1 MCALQGGRSLML
13 VAGLTPG
20 DSGGG
25 AMLTREFRFIIDP
38 RCLERISAFPPAPFL
53 DAAARLTGS
62 LPAVKIQLSSPSFFG
77 PEDSRRL
84 RQYRTFISDIQAPL
98 GDGKFYVSKSLSG
111 KHRKLLSAAREN
123 GQRALALLA
132 LAESTKADG
141 VVSDATELLSARYAL
156 LAHHRIRVIP
166 LDEFPRWIE
175 ICGIGHS
182 TFVSAVD
189 PHVNIPP
196 DMFYQWLDQK
206 NRSLIDWHSRV
217 SPRISPETS
226 EDLRSIVYN
235 RYPFV
240 IYSRDMV
247 RFFELQSDHVMRRT
261 GQRRLGSFVGFHL
274 VNLYFHTWGLLDHLT
289 LVANRHLG
297 LRLPDNR
304 CGIASDEFW
313 AAITTRVPSLRKAVK
328 QPRLKDWI
336 AVMADM
342 RHPAAH
348 KAMLLPTQLVS
359 HTAES
364 QLSDAEVLEIL
375 KKEDP
380 EPFEL
385 FNKDA
390 LQAMIPLMVSN
401 WRSQKLKIIADG
413 VVYVQG
419 SSRAYVRPALNSVDY
434 DVAMLNEVLD
444 IFIAELFGDGPG

>member
-1 MCALQGGRSLML
+1 
-13 VAGLTPG
+13 
-20 DSGGG
+20 
-25 AMLTREFRFIIDP
+25 MLTREFGFIIDP
-38 RCLERISAFPPAPFL
+38 RCLERISSFPPAAFL
-53 DAAARLTGS
+53 DAAAQLTAS
-62 LPAVKIQLSSPSFFG
+62 TPAVKIQLSSPSFFG

-84 RQYRTFISDIQAPL
+84 REYRPFISDIQAPL
-98 GDGKFYVSKSLSG
+98 GDGKFHVSKSFSN
-111 KHRKLLSAAREN
+111 KHRKLLSAARVS

-141 VVSDATELLSARYAL
+141 VVSDATELLATRYAL

-166 LDEFPRWIE
+166 LEEFPRWIE
-175 ICGIGHS
+175 VCGIGHS

-189 PHVNIPP
+189 PHVNFPP
-196 DMFYQWLDQK
+196 DMFYQWLDRK
-206 NRSLIDWHSRV
+206 NRSLIDWHSRMSHRV
-217 SPRISPETS
+217 SPETA

-235 RYPFV
+235 RYPF
-240 IYSRDMV
+240 ILYSRDMV
-247 RFFELQSDHVMRRT
+247 RFFELQSDHVLRRS
-261 GQRRLGSFVGFHL
+261 GQRRFGPFVGFHL

-297 LRLPDNR
+297 LGVPENR

-313 AAITTRVPSLRKAVK
+313 SASATRAPSLRRAVK
-328 QPRLKDWI
+328 QPRLNDWI

-359 HTAES
+359 HTPES

-385 FNKDA
+385 FDRDA
-390 LQAMIPLMVSN
+390 LRAMVPLMVSN
-401 WRSQKLKIIADG
+401 WRAQKLKIVADG
-413 VVYVQG
+413 VVHVRG
-419 SSRAYVRPALNSVDY
+419 PSRSYFRPALNSVDY
-434 DVAMLNEVLD
+434 DVRMLNEVLE
-444 IFIAELFGDGPG
+444 IFIAELFGDVLA